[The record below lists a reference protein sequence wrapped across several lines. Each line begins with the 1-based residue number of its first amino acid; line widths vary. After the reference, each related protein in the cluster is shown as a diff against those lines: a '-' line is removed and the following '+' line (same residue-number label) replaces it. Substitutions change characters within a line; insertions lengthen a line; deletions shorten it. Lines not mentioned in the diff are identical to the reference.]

1 MEEMNGNELR
11 SVLIEKNLIDE
22 AGTVNAL
29 KVNLI
34 SGAHTWPL
42 LSEVWNLYQ
51 NDVTSMEELQV
62 FLNAVYEQ
70 EQYDILIGILK
81 ILYSCCGMVIP
92 DDLQMI
98 FDCEEKELKESYL
111 YEFLED
117 FQDIMYDLRMER
129 CD

>member
-1 MEEMNGNELR
+1 MEQMNGNELY

-22 AGTVNAL
+22 VGTVNVF

-51 NDVTSMEELQV
+51 SDVTLMEELKD

-70 EQYDILIGILK
+70 GQYDTLIGILK
-81 ILYSCCGMVIP
+81 VLYSCSGLLIP
-92 DDLQMI
+92 DDLQML
-98 FDCEEKELKESYL
+98 FNCEEKELKESYL

-117 FQDIMYDLRMER
+117 FQDIMYDLREEAK
-129 CD
+129 

>member
-1 MEEMNGNELR
+1 MKQMNGNELR
-11 SVLIEKNLIDE
+11 SVLIEKKLIDE
-22 AGTVNAL
+22 AGVVNAFN
-29 KVNLI
+29 VNLT

-51 NDVTSMEELQV
+51 NDVPLMEELQA

-92 DDLQMI
+92 DDLQII
-98 FDCEEKELKESYL
+98 FDCEEKELKEVYL

-117 FQDIMYDLRMER
+117 FQDIMYDLRV
-129 CD
+129 DS

>member
-1 MEEMNGNELR
+1 MEQMNRNELR

-22 AGTVNAL
+22 AGTINAF

-51 NDVTSMEELQV
+51 NDVTLMEELQA

-70 EQYDILIGILK
+70 GQYDTLIGILK
-81 ILYSCCGMVIP
+81 ILYNCCGLLIF

-98 FDCEEKELKESYL
+98 FDCEEKELKEVYL
-111 YEFLED
+111 YEFLET
-117 FQDIMYDLRMER
+117 FRILCMI
-129 CD
+129 